1 LFMSNITE
9 QDTTWT
15 QEIVWM
21 IVNKLDFE
29 KREI

>member
-1 LFMSNITE
+1 MSNITE